1 MKSKIFILTLFVILV
16 SLLITLNVIFH
27 ESLRDELAE
36 QYNNQQLLIA
46 KTVSNSISSAIEH
59 LEDESTSLARLLS
72 IRGLEVD
79 GLTKFISSAF
89 EETDLEM
96 NVALTVFDKE
106 KRTVFSSI
114 DITPMLGD
122 YASLFRSSQDLK
134 LGEVLYLER
143 IQKEDKRLMMTTP
156 IIMRGSLIGS
166 VLLNISIDDV
176 NEKFLAP
183 ITSGQ
188 RGYAW
193 MIDRTGTLIYHPTQS
208 GMVGNNLY
216 SAEKKCFSCH
226 TSFALEKKVLEGS
239 VDYGRYV
246 APTGEDKVLAFS
258 RVRIGKT
265 SWIVCVSSPYSEVIS
280 ITGRSMKLYSGLV
293 VAIFATVFLGAS
305 VIVLNNR
312 QRVKTEM
319 ESKEAIL
326 LEKQKLD
333 TIVSAI
339 GSGLMLL
346 DNENRIEWTNQK
358 LREWAGNIDGMDC
371 NVVCPPCSQ
380 SLLLTADIMHDT
392 YPGLFGKKGRI
403 FQVTSAP
410 VMNREDNVIGML
422 KLIQDVTEIKKL
434 EDSIIRSEK
443 LAALGRVAAGISH
456 EIGNPL
462 TSISSFVQILKERAD
477 DEFSRDSLE
486 TIHHHIIRIS
496 DIAGQMSRLAKLP
509 RMDLRE
515 CDINRILESSMEI
528 VKYDSKFHHV
538 TLVSELAKDLPLVS
552 VDENYLSQVFIN
564 LMLNAADAIKTGEG
578 TITVKSMVNNDS
590 VVVQVSDT
598 GTGIPPDTL
607 SMIFDPFFTTKEKG
621 TGLGLSI
628 SYEILKR
635 FGGDLKVES
644 HENVGSTFS
653 IILPV
658 EKVMHG

>member
-46 KTVSNSISSAIEH
+46 KTVSDSISSAIDH
-59 LEDESTSLARLLS
+59 LEEESTSLARLLS
-72 IRGLEVD
+72 IRGLQEN
-79 GLTKFISSAF
+79 GLTTFVLSAF

-96 NVALTVFDKE
+96 DVALTVFDKE
-106 KRTVFSSI
+106 ATTVFSTI

-134 LGEVLYLER
+134 EGEVSFLER

-156 IIMRGSLIGS
+156 IIMKGSFMGS
-166 VLLNISIDDV
+166 VSLNISIDDL
-176 NEKFLAP
+176 NEKFLSP
-183 ITSGQ
+183 IKSGQ

-258 RVRIGKT
+258 RVNIGKN
-265 SWIVCVSSPYSEVIS
+265 SWIVCVTSPYSEVIS

-346 DNENRIEWTNQK
+346 DNENRIRWTNKK
-358 LREWAGNIDGMDC
+358 LREWAGDIDGMDC
-371 NVVCPPCSQ
+371 SNVCPPCAESQ
-380 SLLLTADIMHDT
+380 LLSGDIMHDT
-392 YPGLFGKKGRI
+392 YPGLFGMKGRI
-403 FQVTSAP
+403 FNVTSAP
-410 VMNREDNVIGML
+410 VLNMENNVIGML
-422 KLIQDVTEIKKL
+422 KLIQDVTEIKRL
-434 EDSIIRSEK
+434 EDNIIRSEK

-462 TSISSFVQILKERAD
+462 TSISSFVQILKERVD
-477 DEFSRDSLE
+477 DDFSRESLD
-486 TIHHHIIRIS
+486 TIHHHIMRIS
-496 DIAGQMSRLAKLP
+496 EIVGQMSRLARLP
-509 RMDLRE
+509 QMDLRE
-515 CDINRILESSMEI
+515 CDINHILESSMDI

-538 TLVSELAKDLPLVS
+538 KLVNELAKDLPLVS

-564 LMLNAADAIKTGEG
+564 LMLNAADAIRTEEG
-578 TITVKSMVNNDS
+578 TITVRSMVDNDS
-590 VVVQVSDT
+590 IVVQVSDT

-644 HENVGSTFS
+644 QENVGSTFS

-658 EKVMHG
+658 EKVIHG

>member
-46 KTVSNSISSAIEH
+46 KTVADSISSAIEH
-59 LEDESTSLARLLS
+59 LEEESTSLARLLS
-72 IRGLEVD
+72 IRGLKGD
-79 GLTKFISSAF
+79 GLSEFIRSAF
-89 EETDLEM
+89 EETELEM
-96 NVALTVFDKE
+96 DVALTVFDKGA
-106 KRTVFSSI
+106 KTVFSTI
-114 DITPMLGD
+114 DITPQLGD
-122 YASLFRSSQDLK
+122 YASLFKSSLELK
-134 LGEVLYLER
+134 EGEVFFLEK
-143 IQKEDKRLMMTTP
+143 IQREDKRLMMATP
-156 IIMRGSLIGS
+156 IILNGAFIGS
-166 VLLNISIDDV
+166 VLLNVSIDAV

-183 ITSGQ
+183 IKSGQ

-208 GMVGNNLY
+208 GMIGNNLY
-216 SAEKKCFSCH
+216 SADKKCFSCH

-258 RVRIGKT
+258 RINIGKA

-346 DNENRIEWTNQK
+346 DNDNKIQWTNQK
-358 LREWAGNIDGMDC
+358 LREWAGEIDGMDC
-371 NVVCPPCSQ
+371 GVVCPPCSPSQ
-380 SLLLTADIMHDT
+380 LLTGDIMHDT
-392 YPGLFGKKGRI
+392 YPNLFGQKGRV

-477 DEFSRDSLE
+477 DEFSKDSLE
-486 TIHHHIIRIS
+486 TIHHHIMRIS
-496 DIAGQMSRLAKLP
+496 DIVGQMSRLAKLP
-509 RMDLRE
+509 KMDLRE
-515 CDINRILESSMEI
+515 CDINHIVESSMDI

-538 TLVSELAKDLPLVS
+538 KLVNELAKDLPHVS

-564 LMLNAADAIKTGEG
+564 LMLNAADAIKTEEG
-578 TITVKSMVNNDS
+578 TITVKSLVSNGS
-590 VVVQVSDT
+590 VIVQVADT

-644 HENVGSTFS
+644 QENVGSTFS

-658 EKVMHG
+658 EKVLHG